1 MKALAIVA
9 LLCAV
14 AAADTGGSVGGGNW
28 SSGHTAIPDTPS
40 RPTAP
45 DTFGTTHIPVYRPPT
60 YTPRTYTPPTTYTP
74 PSDERSGSGAYVVDL
89 TPMPVERDWF
99 FDHFNYFFGAMLLFI
114 AGMFLKD
121 TFFPNATLFPDRLA
135 SAFQHADDVDVSVLR
150 VAIDGRARKFAQNAM
165 KQLAANAST
174 ATDEGRVQL
183 LRDTTLLV
191 RGLRDAWVYAGADDD
206 PIRDLEHAKQAFD
219 RHVDDARS
227 RFLEETLR
235 NEQGKT
241 TTLAASAYTPHS
253 EEGEGL
259 VLVTFVI
266 AARQELYTVKK
277 IRTGDELRAAL
288 ESASTLDVY
297 NLVAV
302 EIVWQPTEDSD
313 RLSSVEL
320 EAKLPGIVRLP
331 GALVGKTF
339 CAYCGGPYPAE
350 LVSCPHCGAS
360 GRQAA

>member
-1 MKALAIVA
+1 MKALAIVVA
-9 LLCAV
+9 LCGV

-28 SSGHTAIPDTPS
+28 SSGHTAIPDTAPS
-40 RPTAP
+40 RPAYSPP
-45 DTFGTTHIPVYRPPT
+45 DTFGTTNIPVYTPPA
-60 YTPRTYTPPTTYTP
+60 YTPPAYTP
-74 PSDERSGSGAYVVDL
+74 SEPVGSGTYVVD
-89 TPMPVERDWF
+89 PSAFEMPEHHDWF
-99 FDHFNYFFGAMLLFI
+99 FDHFNFFFGAIALFVAGVFI
-114 AGMFLKD
+114 KGMF
-121 TFFPNATLFPDRLA
+121 FPDATLIPDRLTR
-135 SAFQHADDVDVSVLR
+135 AFQHADDVDVSVLR

-165 KQLAANAST
+165 KQLAAGAATS
-174 ATDEGRVQL
+174 TDEGRVQL

-191 RGLRDAWVYAGADDD
+191 RGLRDAWVYAGADDE

-235 NEQGKT
+235 NEQGKAT
-241 TTLAASAYTPHS
+241 AVAASAYTPHG

-288 ESASTLDVY
+288 ESASTLDVW

-302 EIVWQPTEDSD
+302 EIVWQPTEDAD
-313 RLSSVEL
+313 RLSSIEL
-320 EAKLPGIVRLP
+320 EAKVPGIVRLP
-331 GALVGKTF
+331 SALVGKAF

-360 GRQAA
+360 TRQAA